1 MKNLSRRNMIRLSG
15 ITAAGSFLGTQALYG
30 DPGKEIPPERKLKII
45 VAGAH
50 PDDPESG
57 CGGTMALFAAAGHE
71 VVAAYLT
78 RGEAGIPG
86 KTHEEAASIRTAE
99 ALKACKILNAR
110 AEFLGQVDGST
121 EITKEKYNDVYRF
134 FEKEKPDIV
143 FTHWPVDT
151 HRDHRICS
159 VLVYD
164 AWLRT
169 GKKFSLY
176 YYEVETGIQSQNFSP
191 AEYMDISG
199 VIDLKTDACMAHAS
213 QDPEDFYE
221 NIHRKMEIFRGME
234 YGCDYAEAF
243 IRHNQNPQRL
253 LIEKDFI

>member
-1 MKNLSRRNMIRLSG
+1 MIRLSG
-15 ITAAGSFLGTQALYG
+15 ITAAGSLIATQSLYG
-30 DPGKEIPPERKLKII
+30 DIPGDLPSGKKLKVI

-57 CGGTMALFAAAGHE
+57 CGGTMALFASAGHE
-71 VVAAYLT
+71 VIAAYLT

-86 KTHEEAASIRTAE
+86 KTHDEAASVRTAE
-99 ALKACKILNAR
+99 ATKACSILNAR

-121 EITKEKYNDVYRF
+121 EITKDRYDDVHRF

-143 FTHWPVDT
+143 FTHWPVDS

-164 AWLRT
+164 AWLRS
-169 GKKFSLY
+169 GKNFSLY
-176 YYEVETGIQSQNFSP
+176 YFEVETGIQSQNFSP
-191 AEYMDISG
+191 SEYMDISS
-199 VIDLKTDACMAHAS
+199 VIDTKTEACMAHAS

-221 NIHRKMEIFRGME
+221 NVHRKMEIFRGME
-234 YGCDYAEAF
+234 FGCDYAEAF
-243 IRHNQNPQRL
+243 IRHNQNPQKF
-253 LIEKDFI
+253 LIEKDYK